1 MSNKD
6 EIIKSFQDEIE
17 VLHTKF
23 DELKVQANLGKQEL
37 EQIMQPEISKIDSQ
51 LADIGKRYKQ
61 LSQVSED
68 ALGDLKEGLSLTL
81 QAVSEAVKSAS
92 QRFK

>member
-1 MSNKD
+1 MINKD
-6 EIIKSFQDEIE
+6 EIIKSIQDEID

-37 EQIMQPEISKIDSQ
+37 KQTLQPDISKIESQ

-81 QAVSEAVKSAS
+81 EAVSEAVKSAAR
-92 QRFK
+92 RFK